1 MKKTIICLAILTV
14 IMTMGSCG
22 EVDSSTGS
30 SSAKTAS
37 SSEAVS
43 SETADASSVSASS
56 ENAAGSSESSSS
68 SSEAVSEAELSES
81 NTVTD
86 TDTSKQEA
94 EPTDETVSIDAIV
107 GNWIY
112 ENYDASSEEYVGV
125 PKGYV
130 IVSENGEYTFEDGS
144 STTSGTVKV
153 DHWGIGDDKKE
164 PFYAFC
170 NAEGEIWIGCF
181 AVPDQ
186 TDVFNIGQ
194 DGGSRL
200 VRDYGNAAG
209 GTDNFSVPNEYGFYE
224 EKDPPV
230 TSISVAALSGTWSC
244 ADNTNETLSIT
255 SGSDIYNGNFTFT
268 GADGSSVTG
277 YIKLEYTLDNN
288 NTAISWYTFYND
300 NGELWNAFGVTGDIP
315 LDDLYTEQQTHF
327 SRVS

>member
-1 MKKTIICLAILTV
+1 MKKTVICLAILTV
-14 IMTMGSCG
+14 MIVMGSCG
-22 EVDSSTGS
+22 DVDSSSGA
-30 SSAKTAS
+30 SSAKTAA

-43 SETADASSVSASS
+43 SKTEASSSGSASS
-56 ENAAGSSESSSS
+56 ESKVEPTESTSS
-68 SSEAVSEAELSES
+68 VSETEPSES
-81 NTVTD
+81 NTVTTPD
-86 TDTSKQEA
+86 TPEPEV
-94 EPTDETVSIDAIV
+94 EPTNEAVSIDAIV
-107 GNWIY
+107 GIWIY

-144 STTSGTVKV
+144 STVSGTVKV
-153 DHWGIGDDKKE
+153 DYWATGDDTKE

-181 AVPDQ
+181 AVPGQ

-200 VRDYGNAAG
+200 VRDNGNAAG

-224 EKDPPV
+224 EKDPPA
-230 TSISVAALSGTWSC
+230 TSISVAALSGTWSH

-255 SGSDIYNGNFTFT
+255 KGSDIYNGNFTFT

-277 YIKLEYTLDNN
+277 YIKLEYTLDND
-288 NTAISWYTFYND
+288 NTAQSWYTFYD
-300 NGELWNAFGVTGDIP
+300 NNGKLWNAFVVSGDIP